1 MARCRIVVNSA
12 EAVRLMNSEEVRADL
27 LARAERIRA
36 RAGSIG
42 SVGQS
47 GYTADVRPGASR
59 AHAMVK
65 TASGH
70 AIRSNAKHNSLL
82 KSIDAGKD

>member
-1 MARCRIVVNSA
+1 MARCRVVVNSA

-27 LARAERIRA
+27 LARAERIRDSA
-36 RAGSIG
+36 G
-42 SVGQS
+42 SVGTVGRS

-65 TASGH
+65 TASAH

-82 KSIDAGKD
+82 KAIDAGKD